1 MRHYSK
7 EKREKIF
14 RDIRENG
21 YSLLKNLY
29 SEDQLN
35 KIKNSLYNMLN
46 YIKPDE
52 KITNLQE
59 KYYQVKKYSRIL
71 KGHFYD
77 LCKKEVEILRLA
89 QDPKVIDLVKRF
101 FDVDVV
107 FSTDP
112 GIVIYDDD
120 NDRLLTPHQETGQ
133 ISKNFLIIWIPLYDA
148 KDDQG
153 GLLIYKNSHKH
164 GYWKHNVNNKPGSTN
179 VCSDALKKFKKKK
192 LEVKAGSAL
201 LIHSALIHGSVKTKK
216 KNFSRLIV
224 IDRLCPLKSLPY
236 LTREKVSKYIP
247 YNGHGIGGDK
257 VDYNT
262 ENIYLDD

>member
-59 KYYQVKKYSRIL
+59 KYYQVKKYNSIL

-77 LCKKEVEILRLA
+77 LCKNEVEILRLA

-112 GIVIYDDD
+112 GIVLYDDD

-153 GLLIYKNSHKH
+153 
-164 GYWKHNVNNKPGSTN
+164 
-179 VCSDALKKFKKKK
+179 
-192 LEVKAGSAL
+192 
-201 LIHSALIHGSVKTKK
+201 
-216 KNFSRLIV
+216 
-224 IDRLCPLKSLPY
+224 
-236 LTREKVSKYIP
+236 
-247 YNGHGIGGDK
+247 
-257 VDYNT
+257 
-262 ENIYLDD
+262 